1 MGPHGPSAK
10 ESNIS
15 LRHHSRSPQP
25 RLVQLL
31 LPAVLFRTYTNRV
44 WSMIDAALNS
54 RWSLRLHENLSEKG
68 GIFNGR
74 KDLLFWLSLFN
85 TCVDEEL
92 NAIT

>member
-15 LRHHSRSPQP
+15 LRHHNRSPQP

-54 RWSLRLHENLSEKG
+54 RWSLRLHENLSDKGVALVAEKTFCFG
-68 GIFNGR
+68 CPYSI
-74 KDLLFWLSLFN
+74 L
-85 TCVDEEL
+85 
-92 NAIT
+92 A